1 MAEINSEVGGFS
13 HPVEKSRR
21 GKKVLAWE
29 HRNLIV
35 PVADFFFPSEEENMY
50 CACCT
55 LKKELPC
62 SDNRELNCRQYCVIQ
77 LLGMFL
83 VL

>member
-13 HPVEKSRR
+13 HSVGKSRE

-35 PVADFFFPSEEENMY
+35 PVAEVFFR
-50 CACCT
+50 
-55 LKKELPC
+55 LKKKIC
-62 SDNRELNCRQYCVIQ
+62 SEIKKSV
-77 LLGMFL
+77 LL
-83 VL
+83 